1 MISRV
6 KIKTYLSVLG
16 LLALLANTDV
26 HASTIRISSPR
37 VELELAPG
45 ETYTGE
51 ITAENPDNEE
61 INVRVYAEDWIY
73 ADGGTGEKKF
83 SPAGTQPLSA
93 SNWINFNNQANTIK
107 PYGRM
112 TAHYTVT
119 VPQDAT
125 GTHYAVLFFE
135 TQLGVSKNE
144 EGANVQ
150 VAGRIGALFFVQV
163 KGTVTR
169 SGEIKGVKIAA
180 PQGNQPMEI
189 ETIFQNTGNV
199 DIALGGNFL
208 IMNDEGKV
216 LGRGDLNTIYTFPG
230 VSETRKTQWVGKLPK
245 GTHQMVLTYD
255 MGLGKSIVKE
265 EVLTIS

>member
-1 MISRV
+1 MKIRH
-6 KIKTYLSVLG
+6 KIKIC
-16 LLALLANTDV
+16 LLALGILALFAHSNV
-26 HASTIRISSPR
+26 YASTIRISSPR
-37 VELELAPG
+37 IELELAPG

-51 ITAENPDNEE
+51 VTAENPDNEE
-61 INVRVYAEDWIY
+61 INVKVYAEDWIY
-73 ADGGTGEKKF
+73 AEGGTGEKKF

-93 SNWINFNNQANTIK
+93 SHWINFNSQANTIK

-112 TAHYTVT
+112 TAHYTVS
-119 VPQDAT
+119 VPLDAK
-125 GTHYAVLFFE
+125 GAHYSVLFFE
-135 TQLGVSKNE
+135 TQLGVSKSE

-163 KGTVTR
+163 KGTVSR
-169 SGEIKGVKIAA
+169 SGEVKGVRITA

-189 ETIFQNTGNV
+189 ETAFQNTGNV
-199 DIALGGNFL
+199 DISLGGNFL

>member
-1 MISRV
+1 MKARV
-6 KIKTYLSVLG
+6 RMKIYLSILG
-16 LLALLANTDV
+16 MLAILANCNCY
-26 HASTIRISSPR
+26 ASTIRISSPR

-73 ADGGTGEKKF
+73 AEGGTGEKKF
-83 SPAGTQPLSA
+83 TPAGTHPLSA

-119 VPQDAT
+119 VPPDAT
-125 GTHYAVLFFE
+125 GAHYAVLFFE

-163 KGTVTR
+163 KGTVSR
-169 SGEIKGVKIAA
+169 SGEIKGVKISS

-189 ETIFQNTGNV
+189 ETIFQNTGNT
-199 DIALGGNFL
+199 DITLAGNFL

-216 LGRGDLNTIYTFPG
+216 LGRGDLSAIYTFPG
-230 VSETRKTQWVGKLPK
+230 VLETRKTQWVGKLPK

-265 EVLTIS
+265 ETLTIN